1 MFYLQLSHYLDI
13 VEMNLA
19 YQISLR
25 SEDFF
30 SAMAS
35 QDQLQDH
42 VGQTITEIKHLRYVI
57 VILSVADCSNFN
69 CLLYCFLKVVQ
80 DNDRATLLKMS

>member
-1 MFYLQLSHYLDI
+1 MPETIVNETVKFCIFPLQLSHYLDI
-13 VEMNLA
+13 TEVNLA
-19 YQISLR
+19 HQISLR

-42 VGQTITEIKHLRYVI
+42 VGQTISEIKHLR
-57 VILSVADCSNFN
+57 
-69 CLLYCFLKVVQ
+69 
-80 DNDRATLLKMS
+80 

>member
-1 MFYLQLSHYLDI
+1 MCIDLAFHKAVHIQAYFYNHLLKFFLQLSHYLDI
-13 VEMNLA
+13 TEVNLA
-19 YQISLR
+19 HQISLR

-42 VGQTITEIKHLRYVI
+42 VGETVSEIKHLR
-57 VILSVADCSNFN
+57 
-69 CLLYCFLKVVQ
+69 
-80 DNDRATLLKMS
+80 

>member
-1 MFYLQLSHYLDI
+1 
-13 VEMNLA
+13 MNLA
-19 YQISLR
+19 HQISLR

-42 VGQTITEIKHLRYVI
+42 VGETVSEIKHLRY
-57 VILSVADCSNFN
+57 ILSFILNLFVYH
-69 CLLYCFLKVVQ
+69 LYDPEHFY
-80 DNDRATLLKMS
+80 

>member
-1 MFYLQLSHYLDI
+1 MTITPCVEILPECSFQDINSPRNHSFLITLFQQLSHYLDI
-13 VEMNLA
+13 TEVNLA
-19 YQISLR
+19 HQISLR

-42 VGQTITEIKHLRYVI
+42 VGETVSEIKHLR
-57 VILSVADCSNFN
+57 
-69 CLLYCFLKVVQ
+69 
-80 DNDRATLLKMS
+80 

>member
-1 MFYLQLSHYLDI
+1 
-13 VEMNLA
+13 MNLA
-19 YQISLR
+19 HQISLR

-42 VGQTITEIKHLRYVI
+42 VGGTVSEIKHLRYNLR
-57 VILSVADCSNFN
+57 VILNLFVYH
-69 CLLYCFLKVVQ
+69 LYDPEHFY
-80 DNDRATLLKMS
+80 

>member
-1 MFYLQLSHYLDI
+1 
-13 VEMNLA
+13 MNLA
-19 YQISLR
+19 HQISLR

-42 VGQTITEIKHLRYVI
+42 VGETVSEIKHLRYIKGVTGNLNSF
-57 VILSVADCSNFN
+57 VTNVGQGSNLILLRITFCTPVEM
-69 CLLYCFLKVVQ
+69 L
-80 DNDRATLLKMS
+80 